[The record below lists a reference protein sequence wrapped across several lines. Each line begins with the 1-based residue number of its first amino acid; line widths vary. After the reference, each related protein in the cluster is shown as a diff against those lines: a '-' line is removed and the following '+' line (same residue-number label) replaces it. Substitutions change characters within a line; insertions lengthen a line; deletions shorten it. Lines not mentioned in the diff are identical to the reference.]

1 VSSAYDVVTVG
12 GGLAGAGLGRLLAR
26 AGLRV
31 LVLERTLEFHDRVRG
46 EVLVPWG
53 VTEAKRLGFDE
64 LLRPVGNDLRW
75 WDIVLGGTTVVHRD
89 IPATCLPGVAIL
101 TYYHPEMQDI
111 LLQAAEDAGAEV
123 RRGARVT
130 AVEPGRAPRVIVQ
143 HDGRERELQ
152 ARLVV
157 GADGRGSHVRTWGR
171 FEVRRDLERRLF
183 AGILFEDMRA
193 PEDLVFSAFLL
204 GSGLMTYVFPQGR
217 GRVRSYVGFQND
229 ASVERFR
236 GDADV
241 PRFVETAVRIGVPKG
256 WYDGAR
262 SAGPLA
268 TFDGTDEW
276 VPHPYRDGVAL
287 IGDAASTSDPTW
299 GQGMSLTLRDLRLLR
314 DRLLADEAWDAAGDA
329 YAEEHDRC
337 YRETHTCDNWY
348 TDVFLDVGPAAD
360 ARRARALPLIA
371 EDLTRLPDT
380 PIGGPEVSADEPAR
394 RRFFG
399 DDGPA

>member
-1 VSSAYDVVTVG
+1 MSSAYDVVTVG

-53 VTEAKRLGFDE
+53 VAEAKRLGFDE

-75 WDIVLGGTTVVHRD
+75 WDLVFGGMSVARRD
-89 IPATCLPGVAIL
+89 IPATCLPGVAVL

-130 AVEPGRAPRVIVQ
+130 EVEPGRTPQVIFQ
-143 HDGRERELQ
+143 HDGRAREVQ

-157 GADGRGSHVRTWGR
+157 GADGRGSKVRHWGR
-171 FEVRRDLERRLF
+171 FGVRRDSERRLF

-193 PEDLVFSAFLL
+193 PEDLLFSAFLP
-204 GSGLMTYVFPQGR
+204 GTGFMTYVFPQGN

-229 ASVERFR
+229 AGGERFQ

-241 PRFVETAVRIGVPKG
+241 SRFVETAIRIGVPKE
-256 WYDGAR
+256 WYAGAR
-262 SAGPLA
+262 AAGPLA

-276 VPHPYRDGVAL
+276 APHPYRDGIAL
-287 IGDAASTSDPTW
+287 VGDAASTSDPTW
-299 GQGMSLTLRDLRLLR
+299 GQGMSLALRDLRLLSA
-314 DRLLADEAWDAAGDA
+314 RLLAGEDWDAAGHA

-337 YRETHTCDNWY
+337 YRETHTCDNLY
-348 TDVFLDVGPAAD
+348 TDVFLDVGPVAD

-371 EDLTRLPDT
+371 QDLTRIPDT
-380 PIGGPEVSADEPAR
+380 PLSGPEVRADETAR

-399 DDGPA
+399 EDVPA